1 MHFPVFI
8 LLFSLYILDSK
19 QFEISTDVSIN
30 LSVNEKI
37 VKRIKLSDEQIIIA
51 DSLVNLYVNKNYQKY
66 SYTGK
71 IDHYFDYYRQ
81 YIGYLSGETKNT
93 IFVNAFYSRQPYMTD
108 NFLKS
113 ALVTTKG
120 GGSHY
125 FTIKV
130 NLKEM
135 ICYDLSV
142 NAPR

>member
-1 MHFPVFI
+1 MILPIFI
-8 LLFSLYILDSK
+8 FLFGLTTPDSK
-19 QFEISTDVSIN
+19 QFEISIDAGIN
-30 LSVNEKI
+30 LPGNEKW
-37 VKRIKLSDEQIIIA
+37 VKRLKLSDEQIKIA
-51 DSLVNLYVNKNYQKY
+51 DNLVNLYVKENHQKY
-66 SYTGK
+66 KYTGK

-93 IFVNAFYSRQPYMTD
+93 IFVNAFYSRESYMTD
-108 NFLKS
+108 DFLTS
-113 ALVTTKG
+113 ALVAAKG

-142 NAPR
+142 NAPL